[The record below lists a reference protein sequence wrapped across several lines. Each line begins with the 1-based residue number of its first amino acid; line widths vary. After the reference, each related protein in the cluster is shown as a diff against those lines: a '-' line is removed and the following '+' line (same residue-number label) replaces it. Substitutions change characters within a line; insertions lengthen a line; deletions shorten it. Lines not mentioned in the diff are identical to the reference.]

1 MKIHDSSFS
10 TDFSERHKMI
20 MSGWMLAP
28 LMGRSKRCVD
38 QGKHGHGGFRFAIGP
53 APSHHPIIHPA
64 TGTLGVPPWRRGN
77 QVDPVNVFVGFP
89 PQKIAT
95 RTSCCASSF
104 WSMAK
109 WNSRPGAM
117 QLWLGRF
124 PDSLDQN
131 FEPRLVSGCL
141 PQAEDVFF
149 WLPTHSENAWVSW
162 EKRLNLRM
170 KPEEM
175 QLIQYG
181 SKFPM
186 LNTDQVGLQSW
197 PIPILLCEF
206 SGWTWWNTQFFPLS
220 NQTWQW
226 TMSHLVR
233 GFSQVSP
240 P

>member
-149 WLPTHSENAWVSW
+149 DY
-162 EKRLNLRM
+162 
-170 KPEEM
+170 
-175 QLIQYG
+175 QLIPKMLEFHEKNVWIWGWNRKKCNWYSMG
-181 SKFPM
+181 PNFLCWILTRWAFNLDPYLFCCANFPGELDGI
-186 LNTDQVGLQSW
+186 LNFA
-197 PIPILLCEF
+197 P
-206 SGWTWWNTQFFPLS
+206 
-220 NQTWQW
+220 
-226 TMSHLVR
+226 
-233 GFSQVSP
+233 
-240 P
+240 